1 MQYFFPKFAVTTSS
15 ASHNHKQRQKYLKH
29 TITMYVEQKIDYLSP
44 VCQSMELA
52 SESFICAS
60 DDQPLDVDMEPML
73 EDSYTWIL

>member
-1 MQYFFPKFAVTTSS
+1 
-15 ASHNHKQRQKYLKH
+15 
-29 TITMYVEQKIDYLSP
+29 MYVEQKIDYLSP